1 MDDLDIRD
9 TGTMV
14 FHLKRLGPLVSKNEK
29 GEYILTST
37 GWKAYEILKE
47 ISGKTGPQPG
57 DSGQGYGS
65 SVEEAKKAGEPM
77 AKASQQAQPWDV
89 VGDVIILSD
98 RIKLYVDRK
107 LLENIRGRGK
117 RLIIKDIV
125 SLTIS
130 SDVDPEL
137 FEHTVLEIKDV
148 AVIYAPESLRP
159 YVELKARDYALAK
172 YKVKITKPVGDL
184 FSVFSIVPAVIG
196 SIIPMVSETL
206 SSVLSPPLL
215 RSRFRGRSAGE
226 HGVKPIYRKDLDQDI
241 EKLEINISGG
251 SLNIRSSDKPYIEI
265 YSSRENHCVDGDYDV
280 DIEGSR
286 LYIELSGCHGELA
299 LPKRSIGVAVIDIA
313 GGLLDIDLERGF
325 NDLSIEMSGGSSI
338 IKIRSMPQSRTR
350 ISVNGGIIT
359 LNKAY
364 GEYDGEASIEISV
377 NGGVVG
383 GEMRLPSETRVS
395 ISEDEWGGISRI
407 NVDKDLG
414 SVEKPKRIYRI
425 ALETLGG
432 LVNIDIKKHRH
443 EG

>member
-1 MDDLDIRD
+1 M
-9 TGTMV
+9 
-14 FHLKRLGPLVSKNEK
+14 
-29 GEYILTST
+29 
-37 GWKAYEILKE
+37 
-47 ISGKTGPQPG
+47 
-57 DSGQGYGS
+57 
-65 SVEEAKKAGEPM
+65 
-77 AKASQQAQPWDV
+77 
-89 VGDVIILSD
+89 
-98 RIKLYVDRK
+98 
-107 LLENIRGRGK
+107 
-117 RLIIKDIV
+117 
-125 SLTIS
+125 
-130 SDVDPEL
+130 
-137 FEHTVLEIKDV
+137 
-148 AVIYAPESLRP
+148 
-159 YVELKARDYALAK
+159 ELKARDYALAK

-226 HGVKPIYRKDLDQDI
+226 HGVKPIYRKYLDQDI

-265 YSSRENHCVDGDYDV
+265 YSSRENYCVDGDYDV

-350 ISVNGGIIT
+350 ISVNGG
-359 LNKAY
+359 
-364 GEYDGEASIEISV
+364 
-377 NGGVVG
+377 VVG
-383 GEMRLPSETRVS
+383 GEIRLPSETRVS